1 MAARSPD
8 EVRVI
13 GAELRRRLPR
23 PRWTRVAIAG
33 ASMILI
39 AVGWNLVRAPR
50 RFPSEPASESSIEL
64 RQHLSRCRS
73 FSAVELG
80 VEPDWERAASAC
92 EKALDRDPIHF
103 EANSLFKRIKLEQQ
117 AFEHYAS
124 AQKALARLKP
134 EEALDLFAKIPA
146 ASFYHRKASP
156 LVAEAR
162 EGVKKHAREDC
173 GKYFRARLWSA
184 ALSRCEKYMAVACQ
198 DMSREQLVAPPGHKL
213 SLSGPIR
220 RREWRPRDETYLTFL
235 RVRARMRPRE
245 ATWVCPESATLSH
258 TDMGLDAR
266 EEVRNEFQ
274 RRFPN
279 ESMVDALLSYWEG
292 NASDAI
298 VFLQKVREDPGRSE
312 LHAAADD
319 LRKQISLVDHL
330 FKAGESAL
338 QAEDP
343 ERAKE
348 PFEEVLQYDRSVMG
362 DLCDR
367 RPSFFGRN
375 IRQDMASHSYQRG
388 RYWADRA
395 DARRACRIW
404 KLGAQF
410 YRGNLQLLQALRYC
424 TEKGRELLH
433 SARRCSDLAEVL
445 ELSVAGDGL
454 SEEVQE
460 KRAALECP

>member
-279 ESMVDALLSYWEG
+279 ESMVDALLSY
-292 NASDAI
+292 
-298 VFLQKVREDPGRSE
+298 
-312 LHAAADD
+312 
-319 LRKQISLVDHL
+319 
-330 FKAGESAL
+330 
-338 QAEDP
+338 
-343 ERAKE
+343 
-348 PFEEVLQYDRSVMG
+348 
-362 DLCDR
+362 
-367 RPSFFGRN
+367 
-375 IRQDMASHSYQRG
+375 
-388 RYWADRA
+388 
-395 DARRACRIW
+395 
-404 KLGAQF
+404 
-410 YRGNLQLLQALRYC
+410 
-424 TEKGRELLH
+424 
-433 SARRCSDLAEVL
+433 
-445 ELSVAGDGL
+445 
-454 SEEVQE
+454 
-460 KRAALECP
+460 